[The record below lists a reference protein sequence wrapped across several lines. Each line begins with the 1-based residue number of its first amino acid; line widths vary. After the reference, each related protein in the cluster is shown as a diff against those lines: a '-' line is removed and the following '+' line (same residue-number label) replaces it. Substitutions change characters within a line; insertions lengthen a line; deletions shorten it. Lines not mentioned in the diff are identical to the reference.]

1 MAVVDDAGYFN
12 QLAVAAAIAE
22 PLLPPDQQFY
32 AYKPLLAL
40 RAKFPALYKPECD
53 LGNFPE
59 KCDWTEGRI
68 WHHRKILLFAA
79 LRAAKKYYELI
90 VVNRRSGG
98 QYFSPSLQEMIY
110 RELAHKEASV
120 DVRAALENYARSR
133 VLFTP
138 IGYHALVH
146 GQGAYRFRSVKR
158 KR

>member
-1 MAVVDDAGYFN
+1 MAAVDKAGYFN

-22 PLLPPDQQFY
+22 PLSPPVQQRL
-32 AYKPLLAL
+32 AYKAVLAL
-40 RAKFPALYKPECD
+40 RTKFPALYKPECD

-59 KCDWTEGRI
+59 RCDWTEGRI
-68 WHHRKILLFAA
+68 HHHRKILLFAA

-90 VVNRRSGG
+90 VLNRRSGG

-120 DVRAALENYARSR
+120 DVRQALSNYARSR

-146 GQGAYRFRSVKR
+146 GQGAYRLRSFKR